1 MDAPTPQQISM
12 ISKPIEKPNNSI
24 ELNLKSTKDK
34 NFNIS
39 VYYIEDKLYFNGISK
54 EEFLFQKKY
63 EKIYLINEIKINKF
77 FLAHDSV
84 KEVFDEL
91 DLLIKNYKDKNEI
104 KIIEDTNKLILVFP
118 LNTLKVKE
126 CLFEINE
133 IPLNTDKKLDLIAL
147 KLKEIQENHIKENI
161 NLKNQINELKEENK
175 QLKQE
180 ILKNKI
186 KIQTGEYFAEF
197 PWNSGHYM
205 NSNSGSRSFTQHIN
219 FPESYDKKPNVSVSI
234 KGLDSDKNAN
244 LRVNTKAINIT
255 NSGFDIE
262 IDTWEDSALYN
273 VRGSWISFQD

>member
-1 MDAPTPQQISM
+1 MEAPTHQQISM

-63 EKIYLINEIKINKF
+63 EKIYLI
-77 FLAHDSV
+77 
-84 KEVFDEL
+84 
-91 DLLIKNYKDKNEI
+91 NEI

-205 NSNSGSRSFTQHIN
+205 NSNSGRRSFTLHIN

-255 NSGFDIE
+255 NSGFDIKIE
-262 IDTWEDSALYN
+262 TWHDSALYN
-273 VRGSWISFQD
+273 VWGSWISFQD